1 MNMGNNNGE
10 FFPTEYLSADY
21 FEKVGGRNAYAFWL
35 VGNSGSGKSTLA
47 KTVEKMLLEHEYWV
61 KCLDGDNMRDTIN
74 SDLDLSVESRTENI
88 RRSAEISK
96 MFLQNGTTTI
106 NCFISPTEESR
117 NQAKE
122 IIGDRF
128 RLIYIKA
135 SHEEVKKR
143 DVKGL
148 YKNDANNMN
157 KSLNMFVAPNDPDL
171 IIDTTGK
178 TIKYSANILFNFILN
193 QPI

>member
-1 MNMGNNNGE
+1 MGTDDDTI
-10 FFPTEYLSADY
+10 FPTDYLSADY
-21 FEKVGGRNAYAFWL
+21 FEDKGGRKSYAFWL

-47 KTVEKMLLEHEYWV
+47 KTVEKMLMEHEYWV

-74 SDLDLSVESRTENI
+74 SDLDLSTESRVENI

-96 MFLQNGTTTI
+96 MFLANGTTTL

-117 NQAKE
+117 EQARK
-122 IIGDRF
+122 IIGERF
-128 RLIYIKA
+128 RLIHVRA
-135 SHEEVKKR
+135 SHDEVKKR

-148 YKNDANNMN
+148 YKNNAENMN
-157 KSLNMFVAPNDPDL
+157 ESLNLFEEPTDPDL
-171 IIDTTGK
+171 IIDTTGR
-178 TIKYSANILFNFILN
+178 TIDYSANILFNFILN

>member
-1 MNMGNNNGE
+1 MGSTSGE

-21 FEKVGGRNAYAFWL
+21 FEKVGGRKAYAFWL
-35 VGNSGSGKSTLA
+35 VGNSGSGKSTLT
-47 KTVEKMLLEHEYWV
+47 KTVEKMLMEHEYWV

-74 SDLDLSVESRTENI
+74 SDLDLSANSRQENI

-106 NCFISPTEESR
+106 NCFISPFEESR
-117 NQAKE
+117 NQARK
-122 IIGDRF
+122 IIGERF

-135 SHEEVKKR
+135 SHDEVKKR

-148 YKNDANNMN
+148 YKDNADNMN
-157 KSLNMFVAPNDPDL
+157 KSLNMFEKPNDPDL
-171 IIDTTGK
+171 IIDTTEK
-178 TIKYSANILFNFILN
+178 TIDYSANILFNFILN
-193 QPI
+193 QPT

>member
-1 MNMGNNNGE
+1 MNGE
-10 FFPTEYLSADY
+10 TIFPTEYLSADY
-21 FEKVGGRNAYAFWL
+21 FEKVGGRKAYAYWL
-35 VGNSGSGKSTLA
+35 VGNSGSGKSTLT
-47 KTVEKMLLEHEYWV
+47 KTVEKMLMEHEYWV

-117 NQAKE
+117 NQAQK

-135 SHEEVKKR
+135 SHEEVKNR

-148 YKNDANNMN
+148 YKNNTKNMN
-157 KSLNMFVAPNDPDL
+157 ESLNLFEEPSDPDL

>member
-1 MNMGNNNGE
+1 MGTADDVI
-10 FFPTEYLSADY
+10 FPTDYLSATH
-21 FEKVGGRNAYAFWL
+21 FEQSRGRKAWAFWL

-47 KTVEKMLLEHEYWV
+47 KAVEKLLADNKYWV

-74 SDLDLSVESRTENI
+74 SDLDLSAESRVENI

-96 MFLQNGTTTI
+96 MFLDNGTTTI
-106 NCFISPTEESR
+106 NCFISPFEESR
-117 NQAKE
+117 EQARN
-122 IIGDRF
+122 IIGERF

-135 SHEEVKKR
+135 SHDEVKKR

-148 YKNDANNMN
+148 YKNNAESMN
-157 KSLNMFVAPNDPDL
+157 KSLNMFVAPSDPDL

-178 TIKYSANILFNFILN
+178 TIDYSTNILFNFILN
-193 QPI
+193 QPT

>member
-1 MNMGNNNGE
+1 MGTDGDII
-10 FFPTEYLSADY
+10 FPTDYLSADY
-21 FEKVGGRNAYAFWL
+21 FEEQQGRKAWAFWL

-47 KTVEKMLLEHEYWV
+47 KTVETMLMEQEYWV

-74 SDLDLSVESRTENI
+74 SDLDLSAESRVENI

-96 MFLQNGTTTI
+96 MFLDNGTTTI
-106 NCFISPTEESR
+106 NCFISPFEESR
-117 NQAKE
+117 EQARN

-135 SHEEVKKR
+135 SHDEVKKR

-148 YKNDANNMN
+148 YKNNAESMN

-178 TIKYSANILFNFILN
+178 SIDYSASILFNFILN

>member
-1 MNMGNNNGE
+1 MGSTGGE

-21 FEKVGGRNAYAFWL
+21 FEKVGGRKAYAFWL
-35 VGNSGSGKSTLA
+35 VGNSGSGKSTLT
-47 KTVEKMLLEHEYWV
+47 KTVEKMLMEHEYWV

-74 SDLDLSVESRTENI
+74 SDLDLSANSRQENI

-106 NCFISPTEESR
+106 NCFISPFEESR
-117 NQAKE
+117 NQARK
-122 IIGDRF
+122 IIGERF

-135 SHEEVKKR
+135 SHDEVKKR

-148 YKNDANNMN
+148 YKDNADNMN
-157 KSLNMFVAPNDPDL
+157 KSLNMFEKPNDPDL
-171 IIDTTGK
+171 IIDTTEK

>member
-1 MNMGNNNGE
+1 MKMVNDGKK
-10 FFPTEYLSADY
+10 FFPTEYLSSDY
-21 FEKVGGRNAYAFWL
+21 FEKLRGRKAFAFWL

-47 KTVEKMLLEHEYWV
+47 RAVERMLTKHHYLI

-74 SDLDLSVESRTENI
+74 SDLDLSVKSRMENI

-96 MFLQNGTTTI
+96 MFLANGTSTI
-106 NCFISPTEESR
+106 NCFISPIESSR
-117 NQAKE
+117 RQAKE
-122 IIGDRF
+122 IIGERF

-148 YKNDANNMN
+148 YKNDAESMN
-157 KSLNMFVAPNDPDL
+157 KSLNMFVAPSNPDL

-193 QPI
+193 QPY

>member
-1 MNMGNNNGE
+1 MGNDGDQ
-10 FFPTEYLSADY
+10 FFPTDYLSADY
-21 FEKVGGRNAYAFWL
+21 FENASGRKAYAFWL

-47 KTVEKMLLEHEYWV
+47 KVVEKMLLEEQYWV
-61 KCLDGDNMRDTIN
+61 KCLDGDNMRSTIN
-74 SDLDLSVESRTENI
+74 SDLDLSVKSRIENI

-96 MFLQNGTTTI
+96 MFVENGTSTI

-117 NQAKE
+117 IQAQK

-135 SHEEVKKR
+135 SQNEVKKR

-148 YKNDANNMN
+148 YKNNSENMN
-157 KSLNMFVAPNDPDL
+157 KSLNMFEQPNDPDL
-171 IIDTTGK
+171 IIDTTNND
-178 TIKYSANILFNFILN
+178 IKYCANILFNFILN

>member
-1 MNMGNNNGE
+1 MGDSGNK

-21 FEKVGGRNAYAFWL
+21 FEKVGGRKAYAFWL
-35 VGNSGSGKSTLA
+35 VGNSGSGKSTLT
-47 KTVEKMLLEHEYWV
+47 KTVEKMLMEHEYWV
-61 KCLDGDNMRDTIN
+61 KCLDGDNMRNTIN

-117 NQAKE
+117 NQAQK
-122 IIGDRF
+122 IIGERF

-135 SHEEVKKR
+135 SHDEVKKR

-148 YKNDANNMN
+148 YKDNTENMN
-157 KSLNMFVAPNDPDL
+157 KSLKLFEEPNDPDL

-178 TIKYSANILFNFILN
+178 TIEYSANILFNFIIN

>member
-1 MNMGNNNGE
+1 MNMGSTGGE

-21 FEKVGGRNAYAFWL
+21 FEKVGGRKAYAFWL
-35 VGNSGSGKSTLA
+35 VGNSGSGKSTLT
-47 KTVEKMLLEHEYWV
+47 KTVEKMLMEHEYWV
-61 KCLDGDNMRDTIN
+61 KCLDGDNMRNTIN

-117 NQAKE
+117 TQAKKILGE
-122 IIGDRF
+122 RF

-135 SHEEVKKR
+135 SHEEVKSR

-148 YKNDANNMN
+148 YKNNTENMN
-157 KSLNMFVAPNDPDL
+157 ESLNLFEEPNDPDL

>member
-1 MNMGNNNGE
+1 MGETNGE

-21 FEKVGGRNAYAFWL
+21 FEKVGGRKAYAFWL
-35 VGNSGSGKSTLA
+35 VGNSGSGKSTLT
-47 KTVEKMLLEHEYWV
+47 KTVEKMLMEHEYWV
-61 KCLDGDNMRDTIN
+61 KCLDGDNMRSTIN
-74 SDLDLSVESRTENI
+74 SDLDLSIDSRTENV

-96 MFLQNGTTTI
+96 MFLMNGTTTI

-117 NQAKE
+117 NQAQK
-122 IIGDRF
+122 IIGERF

-135 SHEEVKKR
+135 SHSEVKKR

-148 YKNDANNMN
+148 YKDNAENMN
-157 KSLNMFVAPNDPDL
+157 NSLKLFEEPNDPDL
-171 IIDTTGK
+171 ILDTTGK
-178 TIKYSANILFNFILN
+178 TIKYSANILFNFIIN

>member
-1 MNMGNNNGE
+1 MNMGSTGGE

-21 FEKVGGRNAYAFWL
+21 FEKVGGRKAYAFWL
-35 VGNSGSGKSTLA
+35 VGNSGSGKSTLT
-47 KTVEKMLLEHEYWV
+47 KTVEKMLMEHEYWV
-61 KCLDGDNMRDTIN
+61 KCLDGDNMRNTIN

-117 NQAKE
+117 TQAKKILGE
-122 IIGDRF
+122 RF

-135 SHEEVKKR
+135 SHSEVKKR

-148 YKNDANNMN
+148 YKNNTENMN
-157 KSLNMFVAPNDPDL
+157 ESLNLFEEPNDPDL

>member
-1 MNMGNNNGE
+1 MGNDGDQ

-21 FEKVGGRNAYAFWL
+21 FENASGRKAYAFWL

-47 KTVEKMLLEHEYWV
+47 KNVEKMLLEEQYWV
-61 KCLDGDNMRDTIN
+61 KCLDGDNMRNTIN
-74 SDLDLSVESRTENI
+74 SDLDLSVKSRIENI

-96 MFLQNGTTTI
+96 MFLENGTSTI

-117 NQAKE
+117 SQAKK
-122 IIGDRF
+122 IIGERF

-135 SHEEVKKR
+135 SQNEVKKR

-148 YKNDANNMN
+148 YKNNSENMN
-157 KSLNMFVAPNDPDL
+157 KSLNMFEQPSDPDL
-171 IIDTTGK
+171 IIDTTNND
-178 TIKYSANILFNFILN
+178 IKYCANILFNFILN

>member
-1 MNMGNNNGE
+1 MGTNGDMI
-10 FFPTEYLSADY
+10 FPTDYLSADY
-21 FEKVGGRNAYAFWL
+21 FEEKRGRKAWAFWL
-35 VGNSGSGKSTLA
+35 IGNSGSGKSTLA
-47 KTVEKMLLEHEYWV
+47 KAVEKMLMEYKYWV

-74 SDLDLSVESRTENI
+74 SDLDLSVKSREENI

-96 MFLQNGTTTI
+96 MFLSNGTSTI
-106 NCFISPTEESR
+106 NCFISPSEESR
-117 NQAKE
+117 EQARK

-135 SHEEVKKR
+135 SHDEVKKR

-148 YKNDANNMN
+148 YKNNAKNMN
-157 KSLNMFVAPNDPDL
+157 ESLNLFEEPSDPDL
-171 IIDTTGK
+171 IIDTTGRD
-178 TIKYSANILFNFILN
+178 IAYSANILFNFILN

>member
-1 MNMGNNNGE
+1 MNMGKNNGE
-10 FFPTEYLSADY
+10 FFPTKYLSANY
-21 FEKVGGRNAYAFWL
+21 FEKVGGRKAYAFWL

-61 KCLDGDNMRDTIN
+61 KCLDGDNMRNTIN
-74 SDLDLSVESRTENI
+74 SDLDLSVESRIENI

-178 TIKYSANILFNFILN
+178 TIKYSANILFNFIIN

>member
-1 MNMGNNNGE
+1 MENDSDQ
-10 FFPTEYLSADY
+10 FFPTDYLSANY
-21 FEKVGGRNAYAFWL
+21 FEEKCGRKSYAFWL

-47 KTVEKMLLEHEYWV
+47 KTVEKMLMEYDYWV
-61 KCLDGDNMRDTIN
+61 KCLDGDNLRDSIN
-74 SDLDLSVESRTENI
+74 SDLNLTIKSRIENI

-106 NCFISPTEESR
+106 NCFISPTDASR
-117 NQAKE
+117 RHAKK
-122 IIGDRF
+122 IIGERF

-143 DVKGL
+143 DVKKL
-148 YKNDANNMN
+148 YKNNAKNMN
-157 KSLNMFVAPNDPDL
+157 KSLTMFEVPNDPDL

>member
-1 MNMGNNNGE
+1 MGNDGDQ

-21 FEKVGGRNAYAFWL
+21 FENASGRKAYAFWL

-47 KTVEKMLLEHEYWV
+47 KAVEKMLLEEQYWV
-61 KCLDGDNMRDTIN
+61 KCLDGDNMRSTIN
-74 SDLDLSVESRTENI
+74 SDLDLSVKSRIENI

-96 MFLQNGTTTI
+96 MFLENGTSTI

-117 NQAKE
+117 IQAQK
-122 IIGDRF
+122 IIGERF

-135 SHEEVKKR
+135 SQNEVKKR

-148 YKNDANNMN
+148 YKNNSENMN
-157 KSLNMFVAPNDPDL
+157 KSLNMFEQPSDPDL
-171 IIDTTGK
+171 IIDTTNND
-178 TIKYSANILFNFILN
+178 IKYCANILFNFILN

>member
-1 MNMGNNNGE
+1 MDTDGKTI
-10 FFPTEYLSADY
+10 FPTEYLSVNY
-21 FEKVGGRNAYAFWL
+21 FEKVGGRKAYAFWL

-74 SDLDLSVESRTENI
+74 SDLDLSAESRIENI

-117 NQAKE
+117 NQAKK

-148 YKNDANNMN
+148 YKNDAKNMN
-157 KSLNMFVAPNDPDL
+157 KSLDMFVVPNDPDL

-178 TIKYSANILFNFILN
+178 TIKYSANILFNFIIN

>member
-1 MNMGNNNGE
+1 MENDSDQ
-10 FFPTEYLSADY
+10 FFPTDYLSANY
-21 FEKVGGRNAYAFWL
+21 FEEKCERKSYAFWL

-47 KTVEKMLLEHEYWV
+47 KTVEKMLMEYDYWV
-61 KCLDGDNMRDTIN
+61 KCLDGDNLRDSIN
-74 SDLDLSVESRTENI
+74 SDLNLTIKSRIENI

-106 NCFISPTEESR
+106 NCFISPTDASR
-117 NQAKE
+117 RHAKK
-122 IIGDRF
+122 IIGERF

-143 DVKGL
+143 DVKKL
-148 YKNDANNMN
+148 YKNNKENMN
-157 KSLNMFVAPNDPDL
+157 KSLTMFEVPNDPDL

>member
-1 MNMGNNNGE
+1 MGKNNGE
-10 FFPTEYLSADY
+10 FFPTDYLSADFY
-21 FEKVGGRNAYAFWL
+21 EQKRGRTAYAFWL

-47 KTVEKMLLEHEYWV
+47 KTAEKMLAEHSILV

-74 SDLDLSVESRTENI
+74 SDLDLSIESRTENI

-96 MFLQNGTTTI
+96 MFLSNGTTTI

-117 NQAKE
+117 EQAKK
-122 IIGDRF
+122 IIGERF

-135 SHEEVKKR
+135 SNDEVKKR

-157 KSLNMFVAPNDPDL
+157 KSLNMFVTPNDPDL
-171 IIDTTGK
+171 IIDTTDK
-178 TIKYSANILFNFILN
+178 TINYSANILFNFILN

>member
-1 MNMGNNNGE
+1 MGKNNGE
-10 FFPTEYLSADY
+10 FFPTDYLSADFY
-21 FEKVGGRNAYAFWL
+21 EQKRRRKAYAFWL

-47 KTVEKMLLEHEYWV
+47 KTVEKILAEHSILV

-74 SDLDLSVESRTENI
+74 SDLDLSIESRTENI

-96 MFLQNGTTTI
+96 MFLSNGTTTI

-117 NQAKE
+117 EQAKK
-122 IIGDRF
+122 IIGNRF

-135 SHEEVKKR
+135 SNDEVKKR

-171 IIDTTGK
+171 IIDTTDK
-178 TIKYSANILFNFILN
+178 TINYSANILFNFILN

>member
-1 MNMGNNNGE
+1 MGTDDDTI
-10 FFPTEYLSADY
+10 FPTDYLSADY
-21 FEKVGGRNAYAFWL
+21 FEDKGGRKSYAFWL

-47 KTVEKMLLEHEYWV
+47 KTVEKMLMEREYWV

-74 SDLDLSVESRTENI
+74 SDLDLSTESRVENI

-96 MFLQNGTTTI
+96 MFLMNGTTTL

-117 NQAKE
+117 NQAKK
-122 IIGDRF
+122 IIGERF

-148 YKNDANNMN
+148 YKNNAENMN
-157 KSLNMFVAPNDPDL
+157 ESLDLFEEPSDPDL

-178 TIKYSANILFNFILN
+178 TIGYSANILFNFILN